1 MATTVIALFLFMVLI
16 TTFVGKKDIFHPT
29 RLYVIL
35 YTLLFAIYSLRLS
48 RFQEPWSTST
58 LMLFGGA
65 VFLFIAGGWLI
76 SFYAKHLHT
85 SEKADF
91 TAVPQMLCSKENNI
105 NWRWFLSIALCFF
118 LFFIASYLFCFLK
131 YHTIPLFSNHPGSD
145 RFLFLSGNMIIG
157 FGGGSGTL
165 VMMLCAEV
173 LLVKSSS
180 KKQKLLAGILF
191 TLSFILYF
199 TFVTRMPLVR
209 CFLYIAVL
217 YHYIKKQISFKLL
230 VVAALCFSL
239 FFIGA
244 ALIRVDASGF
254 SDLAVSLRLK
264 VPDKYL
270 LFATPYAYAVNNI
283 WNMDFGFK
291 KFIDGSSGYNFSH
304 GFELFRGLFYFI
316 PNWDAII
323 QNSYHFDSLFNE
335 SVVKISGLNTVIYVW
350 HFFKDFGIFG
360 VFFLSLLFSLGI
372 HLFYYNT
379 LLAPSYFRITI
390 FGTIVTLILFSFMI
404 PLWSFWNIYFELFA
418 LTVAH
423 RSVKLL

>member
-1 MATTVIALFLFMVLI
+1 MATTFIGLFLFVVLI
-16 TTFVGKKDIFHPT
+16 ATFVGKKDVFHPT
-29 RLYVIL
+29 RLYTIL
-35 YTLLFAIYSLRLS
+35 YTLLFAVYSLQLS
-48 RFQEPWSTST
+48 RFQEPWSSST

-85 SEKADF
+85 PGKADF
-91 TAVPQMLCSKENNI
+91 TAVPLKLSSSETSI
-105 NWRWFLSIALCFF
+105 NWRWFLSVALFFF
-118 LFFIASYLFCFLK
+118 LFFIGTYLYCFLK
-131 YHTIPLFSNHPGSD
+131 YHTIPIFSDQPGSD

-157 FGGGSGTL
+157 FGGGSGPL
-165 VMMLCAEV
+165 VMMLCAEI
-173 LLVKSSS
+173 LLVNSSS
-180 KKQKLLAGILF
+180 KRQKILAGILF
-191 TLSFILYF
+191 ALSFILYF
-199 TFVTRMPLVR
+199 SFVTRMPLVR

-217 YHYIKKQISFKLL
+217 YHYIKKKITFKLF

-291 KFIDGSSGYNFSH
+291 KFIDGINGYNHSY

-316 PNWDAII
+316 PNLDPII
-323 QNSYHFDSLFNE
+323 QNSYHFDSIFNE

-360 VFFLSLLFSLGI
+360 VFSLSLLFSLGI

-379 LLAPSYFRITI
+379 ILAPSYFRITI
-390 FGTIVTLILFSFMI
+390 LGTIVTLILFSFMI